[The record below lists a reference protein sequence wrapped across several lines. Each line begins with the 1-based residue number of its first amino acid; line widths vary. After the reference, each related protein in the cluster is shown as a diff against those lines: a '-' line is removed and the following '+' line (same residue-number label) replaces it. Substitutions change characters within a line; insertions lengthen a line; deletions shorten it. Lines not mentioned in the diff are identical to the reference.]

1 MKSRRHFLKAT
12 LLFSPVLA
20 FPKNIFGKTNKRL
33 PNVLI
38 LGDSIS
44 IGYFPFVKEIMKEK
58 AMVTRPFSPDS
69 TPENCEGTTS
79 GVENIDRWI
88 GDTKWDVIH
97 FNFGLH
103 DLKNVHTE
111 KEPVQ
116 N

>member
-44 IGYFPFVKEIMKEK
+44 IGYFPFVKEIIAPLKIARELQVELK
-58 AMVTRPFSPDS
+58 IS
-69 TPENCEGTTS
+69 TG
-79 GVENIDRWI
+79 G
-88 GDTKWDVIH
+88 
-97 FNFGLH
+97 
-103 DLKNVHTE
+103 
-111 KEPVQ
+111 
-116 N
+116 